1 MQDGAYGTVEVPA
14 APKKKGSL
22 KRLVASAAA
31 VSLALGFAAVTA
43 VDHGLMSFSSEPYVQ
58 IKLSGTSFCLGVL
71 DRKNADSK
79 SKLII
84 YQCDSKMKGQAFQ
97 MVPVGG
103 GYNIKY
109 DTKNG
114 GSSVDRTLCVNNP
127 SKGGTLQLYQC
138 KSGDP
143 NSLWYYKNGK
153 LVSDKDD
160 ACMATAVPPGQSS
173 LSNSDYV
180 DATWCGNEYTKW
192 NVLDGPTPRPTPRP
206 RPTKRP
212 TPHPTPRPTPR
223 PTARPQSSFS
233 PGCNDLC
240 YYDSDCRTSC
250 SKCLSAGD
258 GSSRKTCQKPQT
270 PGQCN
275 SWCYSNR
282 DCTILGGPNPCSACM
297 PYGDGV
303 RSWCQQY
310 CWRDSDCDTR
320 YARCG
325 RDNYCVEK

>member
-192 NVLDGPTPRPTPRP
+192 NVPTCVEITQCVGCTRQFF
-206 RPTKRP
+206 TK
-212 TPHPTPRPTPR
+212 
-223 PTARPQSSFS
+223 SF
-233 PGCNDLC
+233 L
-240 YYDSDCRTSC
+240 
-250 SKCLSAGD
+250 GD
-258 GSSRKTCQKPQT
+258 
-270 PGQCN
+270 
-275 SWCYSNR
+275 
-282 DCTILGGPNPCSACM
+282 DACVL
-297 PYGDGV
+297 V
-303 RSWCQQY
+303 RSSGEDPASPRHRAGVASMA
-310 CWRDSDCDTR
+310 WRTTR
-320 YARCG
+320 
-325 RDNYCVEK
+325 